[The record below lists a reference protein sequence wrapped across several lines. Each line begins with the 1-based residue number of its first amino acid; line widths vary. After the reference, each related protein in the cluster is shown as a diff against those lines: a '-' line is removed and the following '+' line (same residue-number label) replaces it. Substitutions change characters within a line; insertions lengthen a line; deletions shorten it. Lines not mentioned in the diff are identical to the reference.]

1 MKLNEMVNPNLNTNN
16 VITINHLD
24 VVFNAKTKTEYVL
37 LKDINFHFK
46 KNKIYFIIGESGSG
60 KTTLITHLN
69 GVMKS
74 RFGDIFV
81 KEYAILGKKRKIKQI
96 KKLRKAIS
104 MVLQFPE
111 YQLFK
116 ETVEKDIMFGPVN
129 LGVDKKMAQKKAK
142 FYLNKMGLDDSYLQK
157 NPFAL
162 SGGQKRRVAIAGIL
176 AIEPDILI
184 FDEPTA
190 GLDPNGE
197 KEMLNIIT
205 ELKKKGKTIIVVSH
219 KMDHALAIGDE
230 IIVLKDHKIF
240 AHGKPY
246 DIFTNPKIINSSS
259 RLLTPKVISVINK
272 LVKINSKF
280 NILLKKQPKN
290 VYELAKM
297 LAQMSSTGEGKLE

>member
-1 MKLNEMVNPNLNTNN
+1 MNVNKVVNPNLNTNN
-16 VITINHLD
+16 VITISHLD
-24 VVFNAKTKTEYVL
+24 VVFNPKTSAEYVL
-37 LKDINFHFK
+37 LKDINFQFNE
-46 KNKIYFIIGESGSG
+46 NKVYFIIGESGSG

-69 GVMKS
+69 GIMKS
-74 RFGDIFV
+74 KFGDIFV

-96 KKLRKAIS
+96 KKLRKVIS

-129 LGVDKKMAQKKAK
+129 LGVDKKIAQEKAK

-157 NPFAL
+157 SPFAL

-197 KEMLNIIT
+197 REMLNIIT
-205 ELKKKGKTIIVVSH
+205 ELKKNGKTVIVVSH

-240 AHGKPY
+240 AHAKPY
-246 DIFTNPKIINSSS
+246 DIFTNSKIINSSS
-259 RLLTPKVISVINK
+259 RLLVPKVIDVINK
-272 LVKINSKF
+272 LVKINPKF
-280 NILLKKQPKN
+280 NILFKLQPKN
-290 VYELAKM
+290 VHELAKM
-297 LAQMSSTGEGKLE
+297 LAQISFTQG

>member
-1 MKLNEMVNPNLNTNN
+1 MNVNKVVNPNLNTNN
-16 VITINHLD
+16 VITISHLD
-24 VVFNAKTKTEYVL
+24 VVFNPKTNAEYVL
-37 LKDINFHFK
+37 LKDINFQFNE
-46 KNKIYFIIGESGSG
+46 NKVYFIIGESGSG

-69 GVMKS
+69 GIMKS
-74 RFGDIFV
+74 KFGNIFV

-96 KKLRKAIS
+96 KKLRKVIS

-129 LGVDKKMAQKKAK
+129 LGVDKKTAQEKAK

-157 NPFAL
+157 SPFAL

-197 KEMLNIIT
+197 REMLNIIT
-205 ELKKKGKTIIVVSH
+205 ELKKNGKTVIVVSH

-240 AHGKPY
+240 AHAKPY
-246 DIFTNPKIINSSS
+246 DIFTNSKIINSSS
-259 RLLTPKVISVINK
+259 RLLVPKVIDVINK
-272 LVKINSKF
+272 LVKINPKF
-280 NILLKKQPKN
+280 SILFKRQPKN
-290 VYELAKM
+290 VHELAKM
-297 LAQMSSTGEGKLE
+297 LTQISFTEG

>member
-1 MKLNEMVNPNLNTNN
+1 MKTNKINPNLNTDN
-16 VITINHLD
+16 VITINHFN
-24 VVFNAKTKTEYVL
+24 VVFNPKTKSEYVL
-37 LKDINFHFK
+37 LKDINFQFK
-46 KNKIYFIIGESGSG
+46 ENKIYFIIGESGSG
-60 KTTLITHLN
+60 KTTLISHLN

-74 RFGDIFV
+74 KFGDIFV
-81 KEYAILGKKRKIKQI
+81 KEYAILGKKRKIKKI
-96 KKLRKAIS
+96 KKLRKVIS

-129 LGVDKKMAQKKAK
+129 LGVDKKTAQKKAK

-157 NPFAL
+157 SPFAL

-205 ELKKKGKTIIVVSH
+205 ELKKNGKTVIVVSH

-230 IIVLKDHKIF
+230 IIVLKDNKIF
-240 AHGKPY
+240 AYGKPY

-259 RLLTPKVISVINK
+259 RLLVPKVINVINK
-272 LVKINSKF
+272 LVEINPKF
-280 NILLKKQPKN
+280 NILFKKQPKN
-290 VYELAKM
+290 VNELAKK
-297 LAQMSSTGEGKLE
+297 LVQINSKEGGLK